1 MPILAL
7 IVFLVS
13 TVLASAQFPD
23 SESPPVTV
31 TALSCKSGC
40 SPEAT
45 ARRSSSSP
53 LFRKR
58 NSVTT
63 TENAFYFA
71 ANGSD
76 ANACTQ
82 AAPCLTVGKI
92 ASLLIPPGASIN
104 FRGGDNF
111 VGCWAL
117 TTKNVPTGGDRLNPI
132 VVQSFGAGKAR
143 LTANCGDGIGTTIT
157 STFVDNGVAG
167 VKLTNIT
174 FFGGNVATANV
185 WVMGNVDMVVMD
197 GIEAFGVTAIG
208 PGHYSANI
216 FIDGAGFGGAGCGAI
231 NNVWVIN
238 SKVHGQTVTS
248 HDDNGIT
255 GSGCGTNVT
264 NVHFN
269 NNEIYWIGGHANA
282 NGGTSGNGI
291 VLNGVHIGEAVAN
304 LVHDN
309 GANANTCGGPAGI
322 WAYSSDSVTIKNNEV
337 HHIQP
342 IGGVPPGACD
352 WAAYDLDMNV
362 TNSMVDTN
370 YSHDN
375 AGAAWLA
382 YPGGT
387 TWGPNTIRNNVSVND
402 SNQGT
407 NGPGVAAISAA
418 SSPITFTNN
427 TIWRSAV
434 NNGATAAV
442 ACIELGG
449 GTFPVDTSVTGNTC
463 TMTDLYGRTLYIEG
477 ADVTAVEI
485 KNNAYHN
492 TNCYHIHWKLNN
504 VEYFSLASVQAT
516 GKEAGSTVV
525 CDSPPPPERPF

>member
-1 MPILAL
+1 MTDKRMPILPL
-7 IVFLVS
+7 IVFLAS
-13 TVLASAQFPD
+13 TVLASAQFLD

-31 TALSCKSGC
+31 T
-40 SPEAT
+40 
-45 ARRSSSSP
+45 
-53 LFRKR
+53 
-58 NSVTT
+58 VTT

-92 ASLLIPPGASIN
+92 ASLVIPPGASIN

-117 TTKNVPTGGDRLNPI
+117 TTTNVPTGGDKLNPI
-132 VVQSFGAGKAR
+132 VVQSFGAGQAT
-143 LTANCGDGIGTTIT
+143 LTANCGDGTGTTIT
-157 STFVDNGVAG
+157 STFVDNGVSG

-185 WVMGNVDMVVMD
+185 WVMGNVDTVVID
-197 GIEAFGVTAIG
+197 GIEASGVTAIG

-216 FIDGAGFGGAGCGAI
+216 FIDGAGFGRAGCGAI

-269 NNEIYWIGGHANA
+269 NNEVYFIGGHANA

-291 VLNGVHIGEAVAN
+291 VLSGVQTGEALRNIVYA
-304 LVHDN
+304 N
-309 GANANTCGGPAGI
+309 GANATTCGGPAGI
-322 WAYSSDSVTIKNNEV
+322 WAYNSDSVMIKNNEV

-342 IGGVPPGACD
+342 IAVVPSGACD
-352 WAAYDLDMNV
+352 WAAFDLDMSV
-362 TNSMVDTN
+362 TNSTVDSN

-387 TWGPNTIRNNVSVND
+387 TWGPNTIKDNVSVND
-402 SNQGT
+402 NNQRA
-407 NGPGVAAISAA
+407 NGSGVAAIGAA
-418 SSPITFTNN
+418 NYPIAFTNN
-427 TIWRSAV
+427 TIWR
-434 NNGATAAV
+434 AAGNTGGTQPP
-442 ACIELGG
+442 ACVGFSG
-449 GTFPVDTSVTGNTC
+449 GTFPAGTSVTGNTC
-463 TMTDLYGRTLYIEG
+463 TNQMTDQYGRTRYVDG
-477 ADVTAVEI
+477 GNGPDTTAVEL

-492 TNCYHIHWKLNN
+492 ANCYHHWNLNN
-504 VEYFSLASVQAT
+504 VEYPDLASVQAA